1 MTSPQQVKN
10 RLSEQGKTI
19 AEAARE
25 LGVSPTAAYRVLSGY
40 DKGLRGEA
48 FRAARAFGLKPFPP
62 IQDTNM
68 HTATT
73 IYRAHITLGNLIVP
87 ACPTGNLWALDEL
100 ADYYH
105 RNQAAEVMR
114 AKVLLR
120 LGIHHTDADSVR
132 VAEILTHAELH
143 ERGQS
148 PIAPHRWLE
157 VTQAPAGPR
166 YIAPQ
171 QMLCLF
177 DDARTGC
184 MVSQM
189 HAGVMVEEVE
199 RRIRFRALVVPDDAD
214 HHTWMVLIGAE
225 HYPTSTDTDAVFEA
239 LPNLLG
245 SALQRAP
252 EGLHVVEV
260 QELEEVRYRSRI
272 ESCPLAYLFEEGR
285 NLRLPYLWPEA
296 LMQYRL
302 ISDDLAG
309 YLTVVRASLGL
320 MNGGEVGR

>member
-1 MTSPQQVKN
+1 MN
-10 RLSEQGKTI
+10 
-19 AEAARE
+19 
-25 LGVSPTAAYRVLSGY
+25 
-40 DKGLRGEA
+40 
-48 FRAARAFGLKPFPP
+48 
-62 IQDTNM
+62 
-68 HTATT
+68 TATT

-100 ADYYH
+100 ADYYP

-132 VAEILTHAELH
+132 VTEILTHAELH

-171 QMLCLF
+171 QMLLLF

-199 RRIRFRALVVPDDAD
+199 RRIRFRALVVPDDDDSHA
-214 HHTWMVLIGAE
+214 WLVLIGAE
-225 HYPTSTDTDAVFEA
+225 HYPTSADTDAVFGS

-260 QELEEVRYRSRI
+260 QELEDVRFYSRI
-272 ESCPLAYLFEEGR
+272 ESCPLAYLWEESR
-285 NLRLPYLWPEA
+285 DLRLPYLWPES
-296 LMQYRL
+296 LMRY
-302 ISDDLAG
+302 DLAPPDLAD
-309 YLTVVRASLGL
+309 YLAVVRASLGL
-320 MNGGEVGR
+320 PEGGEVTR